1 MHCLKCKY
9 VSITFQHFMDLL
21 LDIRNADNIESAM
34 SGYFKKEVLGQ
45 EDAYKG
51 ILIKI
56 GEYNVL
62 DLDPPP
68 PPWGR
73 GFQSFRETCIK
84 KGGGGGIKMKLR

>member
-1 MHCLKCKY
+1 
-9 VSITFQHFMDLL
+9 MDLL

-68 PPWGR
+68 FLWKRISKLSGNL
-73 GFQSFRETCIK
+73 QK
-84 KGGGGGIKMKLR
+84 KGGKKNETEVEEKLMIGMGSKHESY